1 MDELNDQ
8 HVNSIVFAVYM
19 PLSLALNSTVMIR
32 VVLASPNSAGNWDIL
47 ATQLECQPGR
57 PTPTGS
63 QTRTN
68 SWSYTRED
76 RPEEF
81 DYDSNDLGRLSQS
94 NPRSTIANDA
104 FLVGM
109 YLVACA
115 CTSFDQQS
123 T

>member
-1 MDELNDQ
+1 MDQYLYAT
-8 HVNSIVFAVYM
+8 FLPTVYV
-19 PLSLALNSTVMIR
+19 PLSQATNPTVEIR
-32 VVLASPNSAGNWDIL
+32 ATLASDTSAANWDIL

-57 PTPTGS
+57 PTASGS

-81 DYDSNDLGRLSQS
+81 DYDNNDLARQSQS
-94 NPRSTIANDA
+94 NPRSTMANDA

-109 YLVACA
+109 YSFAC
-115 CTSFDQQS
+115 SLFNWQFY
-123 T
+123 